1 MPTLSASDYTTFLKY
16 KAAAATPIRPDIQT
30 RTNATLSQGV
40 LNSTIFA
47 IYASQ
52 AAEVVTP
59 TVAVLNPTM
68 ARVVGQPPNNV
79 NNPNA
84 LSTLGFA
91 GTSGAMSSSAYTR
104 PGGLPT
110 GFKGSQN
117 TYTRLPQNA
126 GWIQGQMLS
135 SGQKRF

>member
-1 MPTLSASDYTTFLKY
+1 MPTLSASDYTTFLKF
-16 KAAAATPIRPDIQT
+16 KAAAATPIQPAIQS
-30 RTNATLSQGV
+30 RTNATLSQSV
-40 LNSTIFA
+40 LNTNIL
-47 IYASQ
+47 ASQ
-52 AAEVVTP
+52 AALVVTP
-59 TVAVLNPTM
+59 TVTVVQGN
-68 ARVVGQPPNNV
+68 ARVAAQPPNNV

-91 GTSGAMSSSAYTR
+91 GTSGAMSSSAFQR
-104 PGGLPT
+104 VGGLPT

-117 TYTRLPQNA
+117 SYTRLPQNA

>member
-1 MPTLSASDYTTFLKY
+1 MPTLSASDYTQFLKF

-30 RTNATLSQGV
+30 RTNATLNQSV
-40 LNSTIFA
+40 LNANIF
-47 IYASQ
+47 ASQ
-52 AAEVVTP
+52 AALVVTP
-59 TVAVLNPTM
+59 TLTVVRGN
-68 ARVVGQPPNNV
+68 ARVAPIPVVQTRS
-79 NNPNA
+79 NPDA
-84 LSTLGFA
+84 QATLGFA

-126 GWIQGQMLS
+126 GWIQGNMIS

>member
-1 MPTLSASDYTTFLKY
+1 MPTLSASDYTTFLKF
-16 KAAAATPIRPDIQT
+16 KAAAVTPIRPDIQN
-30 RTNATLSQGV
+30 RTNATLSQSV
-40 LNSTIFA
+40 LNANIL
-47 IYASQ
+47 ASQ

-59 TVAVLNPTM
+59 TIAVISPTL
-68 ARVVGQPPNNV
+68 ARVVAQPPNNV

-91 GTSGAMSSSAYTR
+91 GTSGAMSSSAFQRT
-104 PGGLPT
+104 GGLPV

-117 TYTRLPQNA
+117 SYTRLPQNA
-126 GWIQGQMLS
+126 GWIQGRMLS

>member
-1 MPTLSASDYTTFLKY
+1 MPTLSASDYTQFLKY

-40 LNSTIFA
+40 LNSAIF
-47 IYASQ
+47 ASQ
-52 AAEVVTP
+52 AAQVVTP
-59 TVAVLNPTM
+59 TLTVIQGN
-68 ARVVGQPPNNV
+68 ARVVGQPQNNV
-79 NNPNA
+79 NHPNA

-126 GWIQGQMLS
+126 GWISGNQIS
-135 SGQKRF
+135 SGPKRF

>member
-1 MPTLSASDYTTFLKY
+1 MPTLSASDYTQFLRF
-16 KAAAATPIRPDIQT
+16 KAAAATPIQPAIQT
-30 RTNATLSQGV
+30 RTNATLSQSV
-40 LNSTIFA
+40 LNANIL
-47 IYASQ
+47 ASQ

-59 TVAVLNPTM
+59 TIAVISPTL

-91 GTSGAMSSSAYTR
+91 GTSGAMSSSAFQR
-104 PGGLPT
+104 QGGLPV
-110 GFKGSQN
+110 GFKGSQGS
-117 TYTRLPQNA
+117 YHRIPQNA

>member
-1 MPTLSASDYTTFLKY
+1 MPTLSASDYTQFLKF

-40 LNSTIFA
+40 LNSAIF
-47 IYASQ
+47 ASQ
-52 AAEVVTP
+52 AAQVVTP
-59 TVAVLNPTM
+59 TLTVIRGN